1 MPNVHD
7 LLAHAW
13 SDVVFDAVGA
23 TVALLFGALVT
34 KPLTRMWRQHRHTQ
48 QLIADRLDTS
58 TPGGLHDVVKA
69 IDSER

>member
-1 MPNVHD
+1 MHN
-7 LLAHAW
+7 LLTHVV
-13 SDVVFDAVGA
+13 SDVEFDAVGA

-34 KPLTRMWRQHRHTQ
+34 TPLTRMWRQHQRTQ

-69 IDSER
+69 IDRER